1 LGIRASFVSTAVLC
15 ALAFAMITALY
26 REDRAEHAL
35 RRARPRLS
43 IRAMLV
49 LPGFLTLI
57 GILFLTQGV
66 DRGIGPVLPLFV
78 AELDPTV
85 PVAST
90 TGLIISAGSLVSALA
105 ASQVGR
111 VLNRRGARALL
122 PISLLVGFTAS

>member
-1 LGIRASFVSTAVLC
+1 
-15 ALAFAMITALY
+15 ITALY
-26 REDRAEHAL
+26 REDRAENAL

-43 IRAMLV
+43 MRAMLV
-49 LPGFLTLI
+49 LPGFLGLI

-90 TGLIISAGSLVSALA
+90 SGLIISAGSLVSAIA

-111 VLNRRGARALL
+111 VLGHRGARALL
-122 PISLLVGFTAS
+122 PLSLLVGLVASAPLLLVHSIVPPVAL